1 MNLEREL
8 AEEDCYQMLN
18 QTLVGQRQNL
28 RERKGDSESAL
39 RAGGGG
45 KELILKIK
53 KTRN

>member
-8 AEEDCYQMLN
+8 AEEQDCYQMLN

-28 RERKGDSESAL
+28 RERKGESAT
-39 RAGGGG
+39 RAGGG